1 MVDKQEEGSH
11 KHGLEGEVDFHK
23 AGHMVEE
30 VVVVVVD
37 IHKVVHKVEKVVVVV
52 VDIQH
57 WEAKVDQCE
66 TSVAL
71 LVEPLPVVVAQT
83 HRLSCLIQSCVESAC
98 MRRPCSKR
106 SRISRRGSG
115 LLLGFLHF
123 RQSLRRWRRCKQL
136 VVGRT

>member
-83 HRLSCLIQSCVESAC
+83 HRLSCLIQSCVESA
-98 MRRPCSKR
+98 
-106 SRISRRGSG
+106 
-115 LLLGFLHF
+115 
-123 RQSLRRWRRCKQL
+123 
-136 VVGRT
+136 VN